1 MKFWVFRFEQICV
14 IINFKGILI
23 DPKLVIF
30 KDQPTKLD
38 IDIPSYNKRNKKKII
53 YKNKKINKRR
63 VVLYM
68 DKIRRRRNV
77 ETKRPY
83 NPLNKVRISPLF
95 HFIMFLNLIFGGRDD
110 FFFFFNLLFL
120 L

>member
-38 IDIPSYNKRNKKKII
+38 IDIPSYNKRNIKKKLFIKI
-53 YKNKKINKRR
+53 KKLTNEELFYIW
-63 VVLYM
+63 
-68 DKIRRRRNV
+68 IR
-77 ETKRPY
+77 
-83 NPLNKVRISPLF
+83 
-95 HFIMFLNLIFGGRDD
+95 
-110 FFFFFNLLFL
+110 
-120 L
+120 